1 MKKLILIV
9 AVCGSLMACNN
20 EPKLNQQEETAVQN
34 QLSSDQ
40 KAMDSLEAAIQAQ
53 MDAINADSAGMEM
66 DSL

>member
-1 MKKLILIV
+1 MKKFIAVLSLAAIL
-9 AVCGSLMACNN
+9 SACNDD
-20 EPKLNQQEETAVQN
+20 PTLNQQEETAVEN

-53 MDAINADSAGMEM
+53 MDEINTDSVEM

>member
-1 MKKLILIV
+1 MKKFIAIFSLAAMLI
-9 AVCGSLMACNN
+9 ACNDD
-20 EPKLNQQEETAVQN
+20 PKLNQQEENAVEN

-53 MDAINADSAGMEM
+53 MDEINTDSIEM

>member
-1 MKKLILIV
+1 MKKFIAVFSLAAMLI
-9 AVCGSLMACNN
+9 ACNDD
-20 EPKLNQQEETAVQN
+20 PKLNQQEETAVEN

-53 MDAINADSAGMEM
+53 MDEINTDSIEM

>member
-1 MKKLILIV
+1 MKKFIAVLSLAAIL
-9 AVCGSLMACNN
+9 SACNDD
-20 EPKLNQQEETAVQN
+20 PKLNQQEETAVEN

-53 MDAINADSAGMEM
+53 MDEINTDSVEM

>member
-1 MKKLILIV
+1 MKKFIAIFSLAAMLI
-9 AVCGSLMACNN
+9 ACNDD
-20 EPKLNQQEETAVQN
+20 PKLNQQEETAVEN

-53 MDAINADSAGMEM
+53 MDEINTDSVEM

>member
-1 MKKLILIV
+1 MKKFIAVLSLAAILF
-9 AVCGSLMACNN
+9 ACNDD
-20 EPKLNQQEETAVQN
+20 PTLNQQEETAVEN

-53 MDAINADSAGMEM
+53 MDEINTDSVEM